1 VPDQKR
7 ARWKHGRFSEEA
19 REEMAHFR
27 DLLRECKELEE
38 LALSRVKGS
47 AVTPPPSIAI
57 GTDVLTLGMA
67 EETVTG

>member
-1 VPDQKR
+1 
-7 ARWKHGRFSEEA
+7 
-19 REEMAHFR
+19 MAHFR

-47 AVTPPPSIAI
+47 AVTPSPSITI

-67 EETVTG
+67 EATVTG

>member
-1 VPDQKR
+1 
-7 ARWKHGRFSEEA
+7 
-19 REEMAHFR
+19 MAHFR